1 VTWNRFAFDFWSQF
15 AKSINYLIE
24 IVLVK
29 SLQLTLYTQVRLYNV
44 INYKELMQLVG
55 MIMHSVQVIW

>member
-1 VTWNRFAFDFWSQF
+1 MTWNRFAFDFWSQF
-15 AKSINYLIE
+15 TKSINYLIE